1 MFTGIIEETG
11 AVVRLAKQNDRTLLT
26 VHCQKAL
33 EHTHIGDSIA
43 VNGVCLTAIALT
55 NSDFTVELQPETLR
69 CTNLGD
75 VQEGS
80 AVNLERPMAP
90 DGRFG
95 GHMVQ
100 GHVDTTGVIREFRQD
115 GPAIEVIIETPPELT
130 RYIAPKGF
138 IAVDGVSLTVVQ
150 TMPQKHMFTLT
161 IITHTQNMVTL
172 THKSPGDRVNIE
184 VDIVAKYVESLL
196 ANYQKD
202 A

>member
-11 AVVRLAKQNDRTLLT
+11 EVVQLTKQHNLTLLT
-26 VHCQKAL
+26 VHCNKAL
-33 EHTHIGDSIA
+33 ENTHIGDSIA

-75 VQEGS
+75 LQSGG

-100 GHVDTTGVIREFRQD
+100 GHVDSTGIIREFRQD
-115 GPAIEVIIETPPELT
+115 GPAIEVTIETEPELT

-138 IAVDGVSLTVVQ
+138 IAVDGISLTVVQ

-172 THKSPGDRVNIE
+172 THKSHGDRVNIE

-196 ANYQKD
+196 TNYPKNT
-202 A
+202 